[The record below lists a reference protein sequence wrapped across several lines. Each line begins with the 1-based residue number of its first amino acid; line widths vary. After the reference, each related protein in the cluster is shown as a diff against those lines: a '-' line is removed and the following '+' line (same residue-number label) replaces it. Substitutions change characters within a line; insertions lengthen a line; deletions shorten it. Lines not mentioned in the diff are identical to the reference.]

1 MGNFQK
7 QFGLR
12 LRELRKRKG
21 LTQENLAE
29 LLSIGVR
36 SFGKIETGN
45 SFPSTETLEKIIN
58 VFEISPVE
66 LFDFEHLQSKDS
78 LKDLI
83 FDMVNSNPDK
93 VQDIYKV
100 VKALT
105 V

>member
-36 SFGKIETGN
+36 SIGKIETGN

-83 FDMVNSNPDK
+83 FDMVK
-93 VQDIYKV
+93 
-100 VKALT
+100 L
-105 V
+105 

>member
-21 LTQENLAE
+21 LTQEDLAE

-36 SFGKIETGN
+36 SVGKIETGN
-45 SFPSTETLEKIIN
+45 SFPSTETLEKIIK

-78 LKDLI
+78 LKNLI

>member
-36 SFGKIETGN
+36 SIGKIETGN

-83 FDMVNSNPDK
+83 FDMVN
-93 VQDIYKV
+93 
-100 VKALT
+100 
-105 V
+105 

>member
-1 MGNFQK
+1 MANFQQK
-7 QFGLR
+7 FGLR

-21 LTQENLAE
+21 LTQEHLAE
-29 LLSIGVR
+29 LLNIGVR
-36 SFGKIETGN
+36 SVGKIETGN
-45 SFPSTETLEKIIN
+45 SFPSTETMEKIIN

-66 LFDFEHLQSKDS
+66 LFDFEHFQSKDS

>member
-36 SFGKIETGN
+36 SIGKIETEN

>member
-29 LLSIGVR
+29 LLNIGVR
-36 SFGKIETGN
+36 SVGKIETGN
-45 SFPSTETLEKIIN
+45 SFPSTETMEKIIN

>member
-1 MGNFQK
+1 M
-7 QFGLR
+7 
-12 LRELRKRKG
+12 
-21 LTQENLAE
+21 
-29 LLSIGVR
+29 R
-36 SFGKIETGN
+36 SAGTIEAGN
-45 SFPSTETLEKIIN
+45 SFPSTETMEKIIY

-66 LFDFEHLQSKDS
+66 LFDFEHFQSKDS

>member
-36 SFGKIETGN
+36 SIGKIETGN

>member
-36 SFGKIETGN
+36 SIGKIETGN

-100 VKALT
+100 VKSLT